1 MNPMMMVRRRPRW
14 FFFILLMFGVGVFF
28 LQRYIRGPL
37 VPALKPQRGAVVQK
51 VVASGQIVPHTRVN
65 ITSQV
70 MGLVGEVLVQEGDKV
85 LAGQLLVQLAHG
97 EATAIVEQAQ
107 AAYEL
112 AQAKADQFQGVSARM
127 TRESLRQAEVRM
139 RQARLD
145 VKREEELARVN
156 ASTQEALEQARS
168 AFQLAESQYQS
179 TMAQVKAAAPQG
191 SDSRMAL
198 AAVEQSHGVLAAAE
212 ARLAQFRITAPLAA
226 RVIRRS
232 VEPGDGVQ
240 PGTPLLVLASL
251 DAPRALV
258 QVDEK
263 YLSLIREGQAAR
275 ITADAYP
282 GRTFEAKVER
292 LAPAVNQE
300 RGSIEVQLIITE
312 APAFLRFDMSASV
325 EIITNSAE
333 GALLLPIEAI
343 QSAATA
349 QPFVYTW
356 VKGRVTRREVSLG
369 LRGDTVVEITQGL
382 GLDDTILV
390 PKESL
395 KNGSSVRAEVKGWPG
410 AV

>member
-1 MNPMMMVRRRPRW
+1 MLMARRKPAW
-14 FFFILLMFGVGVFF
+14 FFFIFLLLGVGVFF
-28 LQRYIRGPL
+28 LQRYVRGPL

-51 VVASGQIVPHTRVN
+51 VVASGQIVPNTRVN

-70 MGLVGEVLVQEGDKV
+70 MGLVGEVLVQEGDNV
-85 LAGQLLVQLAHG
+85 VAGQLLLQLSHG

-226 RVIRRS
+226 RVIKRS

-240 PGTPLLVLASL
+240 TGTPLLVLGSL
-251 DAPRALV
+251 DAPRARV

-292 LAPAVNQE
+292 LASAVNQE
-300 RGSIEVQLIITE
+300 RGSIEVQLVIAE
-312 APAFLRFDMSASV
+312 APPFLRFDMSASV
-325 EIITNSAE
+325 EITTNSAE
-333 GALLLPIEAI
+333 GALLLPIEAV

-349 QPFVYTW
+349 QPFVYTL
-356 VKGRVTRREVSLG
+356 VKGKVSVREVSLG

-382 GLDDTILV
+382 GPDDTILV
-390 PKESL
+390 PTETL
-395 KNGSSVRAEVKGWPG
+395 KNGTSVRAEVKGWQG